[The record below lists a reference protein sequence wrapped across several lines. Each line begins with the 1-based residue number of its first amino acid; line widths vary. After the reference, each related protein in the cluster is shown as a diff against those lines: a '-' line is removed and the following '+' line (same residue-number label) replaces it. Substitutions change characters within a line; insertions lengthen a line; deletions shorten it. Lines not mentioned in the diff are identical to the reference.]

1 MLIWGYG
8 LSGRCKNCRRTYQK
22 TAGEDRIRIRANL
35 GMCTR
40 SGELVIISRG
50 KLHSKIKDKIKS
62 LRFYVI
68 VMIMC
73 AAILPGAVAYFGVIK
88 AYEAR
93 AVSPRL
99 RRYRINVQFYVISWQ
114 AITIWR
120 NVRPKLSMQV

>member
-1 MLIWGYG
+1 
-8 LSGRCKNCRRTYQK
+8 
-22 TAGEDRIRIRANL
+22 
-35 GMCTR
+35 MCTR

-93 AVSPRL
+93 AVSLQTAEIQNQCTILCDQLASYHYLEERSSEV
-99 RRYRINVQFYVISWQ
+99 INAGSDADDQYLQWQ
-114 AITIWR
+114 
-120 NVRPKLSMQV
+120 SDDHQQ